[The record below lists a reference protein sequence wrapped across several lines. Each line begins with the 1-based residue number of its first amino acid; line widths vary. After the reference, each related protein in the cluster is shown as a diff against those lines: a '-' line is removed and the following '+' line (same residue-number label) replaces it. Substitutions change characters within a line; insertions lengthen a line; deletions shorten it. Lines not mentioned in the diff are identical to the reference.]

1 MTPWVNRVIYPSIVV
16 DIVLNLLIAAS
27 AIAMLMLGIFL
38 FA

>member
-1 MTPWVNRVIYPSIVV
+1 MTPWVHRVIYPSIVV